1 MTTRGYM
8 QGICYVPVFPWNC
21 HKSYRTADSLDVSI
35 RLQKSVPFVEHMF
48 HHRWISVLRLL
59 KSKMPMG
66 NPLIATGKTSTD
78 YLQCVDVPCHHQ
90 TYRIGD
96 APPGL
101 WLKCHSSSSSIQH
114 VSQHREKLQRGR
126 GIIRYN
132 VSKAIVNH
140 PPFYQKFM
148 IYPLVN

>member
-1 MTTRGYM
+1 
-8 QGICYVPVFPWNC
+8 
-21 HKSYRTADSLDVSI
+21 
-35 RLQKSVPFVEHMF
+35 MF

-96 APPGL
+96 APPG
-101 WLKCHSSSSSIQH
+101 CGSSVTPPPPASNTFLSIAKSFKE
-114 VSQHREKLQRGR
+114 VG
-126 GIIRYN
+126 
-132 VSKAIVNH
+132 V
-140 PPFYQKFM
+140 
-148 IYPLVN
+148 